1 LKKSANYRSG
11 QTTVASTAAHAGNAA
26 GKKTSALNYFNYSTL
41 ISISVISIVFVRIHN
56 RHITTYLVIPLDISK
71 VKKNHRNS
79 SVITLSDIQLLFQHL
94 KQTRIRF
101 KKKLKK
107 NRNELVKLIEI
118 KRKKIIRGKKTE
130 KKRKKMAEKFKR
142 KPINKSKTAL
152 VIILLNDVN
161 DRKCGIT
168 VDIYSSSDVSC
179 TDTGENNCSN
189 VKRLTCCLVRLRTM
203 CGRLSLLLYIRSF
216 LAIRVLRDAH
226 QCHER
231 HGTNVECQT

>member
-1 LKKSANYRSG
+1 
-11 QTTVASTAAHAGNAA
+11 
-26 GKKTSALNYFNYSTL
+26 
-41 ISISVISIVFVRIHN
+41 
-56 RHITTYLVIPLDISK
+56 
-71 VKKNHRNS
+71 
-79 SVITLSDIQLLFQHL
+79 
-94 KQTRIRF
+94 
-101 KKKLKK
+101 
-107 NRNELVKLIEI
+107 
-118 KRKKIIRGKKTE
+118 
-130 KKRKKMAEKFKR
+130 MAEKFKR